1 MEKTMAIRKINI
13 IDAKWPFLSSI
24 KILSIGVLQL
34 SLLGKFLQ
42 AEAFNFLAVVIA
54 GLLVIDTLADRG
66 FSNKVIRYS
75 PLSDNTL
82 SVIYW
87 GDVLMGL
94 LIFSALFISGIVA
107 DHLFNQPE
115 ITMMLEMAAVI
126 FIIIPQ
132 GQHYRAILQREK
144 QYSDIAFCEISS
156 VFVGLIITL
165 LTVWSTPSV
174 LCALWGY
181 LAMISVRMLAY
192 CCYGRVW
199 FQPEYQFN
207 LKTFFQVCIRNVPR

>member
-1 MEKTMAIRKINI
+1 MAIRKINLI
-13 IDAKWPFLSSI
+13 HVNWPLLSSF

-34 SLLGKFLQ
+34 SLLGKILQ
-42 AEAFNFLAVVIA
+42 AEAFNLLAVVIA

-66 FSNKVIRYS
+66 FSNSVIRYS
-75 PLSDNTL
+75 PLSVNRL

-87 GDVLMGL
+87 GNILLGL
-94 LIFSALFISGIVA
+94 IIFAVFFISGIVV
-107 DHLFNQPE
+107 DRLFNQPQ

-144 QYSDIAFCEISS
+144 QFSDIAFCEISS
-156 VFVGLIITL
+156 VFVGLVITL

-181 LAMISVRMLAY
+181 LAMVSVRMLAY
-192 CCYGRVW
+192 CCYGRIW
-199 FQPEYQFN
+199 FQPVYQFS
-207 LKTFFQVCIRNVPR
+207 LKTFLQICLRKI

>member
-1 MEKTMAIRKINI
+1 MTIRKINI
-13 IDAKWPFLSSI
+13 INAKWPFLSWI

-34 SLLGKFLQ
+34 SLLGKILQ
-42 AEAFNFLAVVIA
+42 ADAFNLLAFVIA
-54 GLLVIDTLADRG
+54 GLLIIDTLADRG
-66 FSNKVIRYS
+66 FSNRVIRYS
-75 PLSDNTL
+75 ALSLDTL

-87 GDVLMGL
+87 GNVLVGL
-94 LIFSALFISGIVA
+94 LIFSAFFISGMVVE
-107 DHLFNQPE
+107 HLFNQPE

-132 GQHYRAILQREK
+132 GQHYRAILQREE
-144 QYSDIAFCEISS
+144 QFSDIAFCEISS
-156 VFVGLIITL
+156 VFVGLVITL

-181 LAMISVRMLAY
+181 LAMISVRMLTY

-207 LKTFFQVCIRNVPR
+207 LKTFFRVIVRNGQR

>member
-1 MEKTMAIRKINI
+1 MAIRKINLI
-13 IDAKWPFLSSI
+13 NVNWPLLSSF

-34 SLLGKFLQ
+34 SLLGKILQ
-42 AEAFNFLAVVIA
+42 ADAFNLLAVVIA

-66 FSNKVIRYS
+66 FSNSVIRYS
-75 PLSDNTL
+75 TLSVNRL

-87 GDVLMGL
+87 GNILLGL
-94 LIFSALFISGIVA
+94 IIFAVFFISGIVV
-107 DHLFNQPE
+107 DRLFNQPQ

-144 QYSDIAFCEISS
+144 QFSDIAFCEISS
-156 VFVGLIITL
+156 VFVGLVITL
-165 LTVWSTPSV
+165 LTVWSTPSI

-181 LAMISVRMLAY
+181 LAMVSVRMLAY
-192 CCYGRVW
+192 CCYGRIW
-199 FQPEYQFN
+199 FQPVYQFS
-207 LKTFFQVCIRNVPR
+207 LKTFFQICLRNI

>member
-1 MEKTMAIRKINI
+1 MAIRKINLI
-13 IDAKWPFLSSI
+13 NVNWPLLSSF

-34 SLLGKFLQ
+34 SLLGKILQ
-42 AEAFNFLAVVIA
+42 ADAFNLLAVVIA

-66 FSNKVIRYS
+66 FSNSVIRYS
-75 PLSDNTL
+75 TLSVNRL

-87 GDVLMGL
+87 GNILLGL
-94 LIFSALFISGIVA
+94 IIFAVFFISGIVV
-107 DHLFNQPE
+107 DRLFNQPQ

-144 QYSDIAFCEISS
+144 QFSDIAFCEISS
-156 VFVGLIITL
+156 VFVGLVITL

-181 LAMISVRMLAY
+181 LAMVSVRMLAY
-192 CCYGRVW
+192 CCYGRIW
-199 FQPEYQFN
+199 FQPVYQFS
-207 LKTFFQVCIRNVPR
+207 LKTFLQICLRKI

>member
-1 MEKTMAIRKINI
+1 MAIRKV
-13 IDAKWPFLSSI
+13 DLMKAKWPLLSWI

-34 SLLGKFLQ
+34 SLLGKILQ
-42 AEAFNFLAVVIA
+42 AETFNLLAFVIA
-54 GLLVIDTLADRG
+54 GLVIIDTLADHG
-66 FSNKVIRYS
+66 FSNRAIRYS
-75 PLSDNTL
+75 ALSVNTL

-87 GDVLMGL
+87 GNILVGF
-94 LIFSALFISGIVA
+94 LIFSAFFISGIVVE
-107 DHLFNQPE
+107 HFFNQPE

-132 GQHYRAILQREK
+132 GQHYRAILQREE
-144 QYSDIAFCEISS
+144 QFSDIAFCEISS
-156 VFVGLIITL
+156 VFVGLVITL

-181 LAMISVRMLAY
+181 LAMISVRMLTY

-207 LKTFFQVCIRNVPR
+207 LKTFFRVSVRNGQL